1 MDPPPVRLGRGG
13 VIGGARVHRKSTT
26 LLWALLAVGLALPPC
41 ALAQD
46 RGASSG
52 QAAPAMPEDPRAPR
66 FHEVE
71 RGGFVGF
78 ETGWLTLLKTPTAD
92 RTRASF
98 AGAGG
103 GRADL
108 LLVGVEAGYDVTER
122 IALAAFALDANG
134 GASPSYGSFNVF
146 AAGGDVRLA
155 LFGARDGQGVERLYG
170 YLHARGGWLF
180 TRPVGLF
187 GTTAL
192 YASGGPGIEYFT
204 RLRHFS
210 VGAAFDVAYVSKAA
224 TLGFAVFPTVRY
236 TF

>member
-1 MDPPPVRLGRGG
+1 M
-13 VIGGARVHRKSTT
+13 HRKTTT
-26 LLWALLAVGLALPPC
+26 LLWPLLAVAAALSPPR

-46 RGASSG
+46 RGVPG

-78 ETGWLTLLKTPTAD
+78 ETGWFALTKTPTAD

-98 AGAGG
+98 AGEGG
-103 GRADL
+103 GHANM
-108 LLVGVEAGYDVTER
+108 LLVGVEAGYDVTDR
-122 IALAAFALDANG
+122 LAIAAFALDANG

-146 AAGGDVRLA
+146 AAGGDLRVA
-155 LFGARDGQGVERLYG
+155 LFGARDGQGVERFYG

-180 TRPVGLF
+180 TRPIGLF

-192 YASGGPGIEYFT
+192 YASGGPGIEYYT

-210 VGAAFDVAYVSKAA
+210 VGAAFDVAYVTKAA